1 MLFKQ
6 VNWDVSKIP
15 PHSVFIFSVDSKH
28 CLKYY
33 PLFVAPNHIQRTII
47 PRPYLGIVLGRGG
60 GYLFHKGANL
70 KVFLSISEILR
81 EESNIKS
88 GGKSLRACLQ
98 RSWQGWRSNF
108 LSGSGAPGIS
118 KSIFSRNFYLRRE
131 KSRPSNNLSACNPHI
146 KSPQKDVQGD
156 WNRILWYP
164 ILSLSTRYVYLGG
177 GRQICN

>member
-1 MLFKQ
+1 MFPRYLLTQSLSFSRQQTVCEALSFGCCPQPYSKDHHSQ
-6 VNWDVSKIP
+6 NVPRNCFFLGGEGGDTYSIKGQTSKI
-15 PHSVFIFSVDSKH
+15 
-28 CLKYY
+28 
-33 PLFVAPNHIQRTII
+33 
-47 PRPYLGIVLGRGG
+47 
-60 GYLFHKGANL
+60 
-70 KVFLSISEILR
+70 FLSISEILW

-108 LSGSGAPGIS
+108 LSGSGALGIS

-146 KSPQKDVQGD
+146 KLPQKDVQGD

>member
-1 MLFKQ
+1 M
-6 VNWDVSKIP
+6 
-15 PHSVFIFSVDSKH
+15 
-28 CLKYY
+28 
-33 PLFVAPNHIQRTII
+33 
-47 PRPYLGIVLGRGG
+47 G

-108 LSGSGAPGIS
+108 LSGSGAPGIL

-131 KSRPSNNLSACNPHI
+131 KKVGVLIIQVHAIHILNCHTRIFKVIENSIVLYRIYILVVREGLGVLLVFARVSYGFITVNSN
-146 KSPQKDVQGD
+146 
-156 WNRILWYP
+156 
-164 ILSLSTRYVYLGG
+164 
-177 GRQICN
+177 ICHCQF